1 MSCGQSVRVRHC
13 DVQGGLIE
21 RNCSRINLGCKTVM
35 VHLTEIILI
44 NSFQSKLIVLKIS
57 RGFLILIVYD

>member
-1 MSCGQSVRVRHC
+1 MYRVGGGVRPLYSV
-13 DVQGGLIE
+13 LIE